1 MKTLYVA
8 FLFVILIHQPYQL
21 FLYCKNVYTIRNIT
35 ESTIMLKHEYL
46 KFCDIRS
53 FQEIAFVL
61 YLFHTYFVLLCIK
74 NVS

>member
-8 FLFVILIHQPYQL
+8 FLFVIMIHQPYQL
-21 FLYCKNVYTIRNIT
+21 FLSYKNVYTIRNIT

-53 FQEIAFVL
+53 FQEIGFVYYLFLTSFVL
-61 YLFHTYFVLLCIK
+61 FCIK
-74 NVS
+74 SVS

>member
-21 FLYCKNVYTIRNIT
+21 FLSCKNVYTIRNIT
-35 ESTIMLKHEYL
+35 ESAIMLKHEYL

-53 FQEIAFVL
+53 FQEISLVR
-61 YLFHTYFVLLCIK
+61 YLFLTYFVLFYIK
-74 NVS
+74 NLS